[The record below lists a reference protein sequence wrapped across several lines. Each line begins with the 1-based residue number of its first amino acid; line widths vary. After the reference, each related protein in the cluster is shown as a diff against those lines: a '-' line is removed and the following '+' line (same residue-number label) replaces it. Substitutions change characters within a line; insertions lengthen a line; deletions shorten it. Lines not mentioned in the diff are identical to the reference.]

1 MFKNFRKE
9 LRLIRAN
16 NRISEKLLTLAIY
29 NEFYNDLMDTTREDL
44 QKDYTLVIEKTFEM
58 VVRGI
63 NSCNNRNVS
72 AEKFMSIYF
81 SAIKKNKLFNT
92 PAALKV
98 INTIESQLGNAKD
111 TLKFAPIVDN
121 FQELTLDS
129 KLDIMLE
136 FREYA
141 NDLWMTIN
149 DLFGESKTANLRY
162 SVFNVLND
170 HLAKYLKYCK
180 AKNIAPNDISRR
192 IRPMMM
198 KVIKKYLMFELNH
211 NRFGAQYVP
220 NTSDFEFFNNFNDL
234 EQKIWLMEVIYEIAG
249 YSNNDKLID
258 NKKIKEIC
266 DSLGISKI
274 KYTLTNLSMGLSTLK
289 AVSKL
294 RNCDNKE
301 MKR

>member
-1 MFKNFRKE
+1 MFKNFKKE

-29 NEFYNDLMDTTREDL
+29 NEFYNDLMDITREDL
-44 QKDYTLVIEKTFEM
+44 QEDYTLVIEKTFEV
-58 VVRGI
+58 VVRSI
-63 NSCNNRNVS
+63 NSRNNRNVS

-162 SVFNVLND
+162 NVFNVLND

-274 KYTLTNLSMGLSTLK
+274 RYTLTNLSMGLSTLK